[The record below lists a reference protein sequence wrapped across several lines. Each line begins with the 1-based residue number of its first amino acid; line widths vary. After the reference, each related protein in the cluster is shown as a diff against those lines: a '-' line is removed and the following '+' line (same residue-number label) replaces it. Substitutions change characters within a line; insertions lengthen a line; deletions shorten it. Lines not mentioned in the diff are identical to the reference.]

1 RLQRL
6 DNNPYTSLF
15 FSLSLT
21 SSLYSSFFSTS
32 PFFFLYIF
40 PILSSFF
47 SFIFLL
53 LYYIIT
59 KNEIFSIMN
68 SRELNM
74 MKFPMSLISTWSED
88 HDDDQDHDDDH
99 RRSRVIVDEVDFFSD
114 RKEKS
119 SSPDD
124 HVSIKNNQIYDPHCN
139 LNDADHVNTGLQ
151 LLITNIGSD
160 LDDEST
166 INAGDNK
173 HAKNLQLQE
182 ELRLKNVENQRLKEK
197 LSDLQMRYVSLM
209 QQNQRNE
216 ASESETVNGKA
227 EGGDAVMARKFV
239 SGSSSEVVDP
249 KVLNSPISDER
260 KRSRSP
266 RNNNKTD
273 QKETDPDSTDQLVQ
287 VWEPNKVPRLNPSN
301 ASDQAAAEATMRK
314 ARVSVRARSEA
325 HMINDGC
332 QWRKY
337 GQKMAKGNPCP
348 RAYYRCTMAV
358 GCPVRKQVQR
368 CAEDKTILITTYE
381 GTHSHPLPP
390 AAMPMASTTAAAATV
405 LLSGSMSSADGV
417 VNPNLL
423 SRILPNCSSSMATL
437 SATAPFPT
445 VTLDLTHDSTDNN
458 NNQNSHSQF
467 QLGQPQNFGS
477 GQLPQVIAQA
487 LYNQSKFSGLQLS
500 QDVGGSSQ
508 LHSTQQAS
516 SLSAAITADPNFTA
530 AIAAAISTI
539 IGGGSPNNN
548 NNNNPNILNSAAYNQ

>member
-1 RLQRL
+1 
-6 DNNPYTSLF
+6 
-15 FSLSLT
+15 
-21 SSLYSSFFSTS
+21 
-32 PFFFLYIF
+32 
-40 PILSSFF
+40 
-47 SFIFLL
+47 
-53 LYYIIT
+53 
-59 KNEIFSIMN
+59 MN

-74 MKFPMSLISTWSED
+74 MKFPMSLISTWSDD
-88 HDDDQDHDDDH
+88 HDDNDHGDDH
-99 RRSRVIVDEVDFFSD
+99 RSSRVIVDEVDFFSD

-124 HVSIKNNQIYDPHCN
+124 HVSIKNNQIYDPHCT
-139 LNDADHVNTGLQ
+139 LHDADHVNTGLQ

-166 INAGDNK
+166 MNAGDK
-173 HAKNLQLQE
+173 HVKNLQLQLQE

-216 ASESETVNGKA
+216 ASENETVNGKA
-227 EGGDAVMARKFV
+227 EGGDGVMARKFV
-239 SGSSSEVVDP
+239 NGSSSEVVDDP
-249 KVLNSPISDER
+249 KVLNSPNLDER
-260 KRSRSP
+260 KPSRSP

-273 QKETDPDSTDQLVQ
+273 QKEADPDSTDQLVQ
-287 VWEPNKVPRLNPSN
+287 VWEPNKLPRLNPSN
-301 ASDQAAAEATMRK
+301 ATDQAAAEATMRK

-368 CAEDKTILITTYE
+368 CADDRTILITTYE

-445 VTLDLTHDSTDNN
+445 VTLDLTHDNTDNN

-467 QLGQPQNFGS
+467 HLGQPQNFGS

-508 LHSTQQAS
+508 LHSSQQAS

-539 IGGGSPNNN
+539 IGAGSPNNN